1 MRNEKGITLMILVAT
16 VVIMAIIIGSISY
29 SSLNAFKMNT
39 YYNMCSDIELL
50 DEKIALYYLE
60 NGRIPTTD
68 ETKQI
73 TELITDYQKGNV
85 NYNPNNEGI
94 LYKIDL
100 TQLENLSLKN
110 TQYYID
116 LTSHTIYSSRG
127 IKVGEEVYY
136 TVPLAYEEINLGL
149 YQ

>member
-73 TELITDYQKGNV
+73 TELITDYQKRSV
-85 NYNPNNEGI
+85 QR
-94 LYKIDL
+94 L
-100 TQLENLSLKN
+100 
-110 TQYYID
+110 
-116 LTSHTIYSSRG
+116 
-127 IKVGEEVYY
+127 
-136 TVPLAYEEINLGL
+136 
-149 YQ
+149 